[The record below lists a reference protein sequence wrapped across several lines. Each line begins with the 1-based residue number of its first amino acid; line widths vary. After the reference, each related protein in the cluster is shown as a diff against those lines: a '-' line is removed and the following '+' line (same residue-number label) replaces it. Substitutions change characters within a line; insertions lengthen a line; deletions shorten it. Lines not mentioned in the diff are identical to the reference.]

1 MKKLSNF
8 FDLLPYYL
16 FIFVVFPGVIFLFI
30 YVGIYWSKAEQL
42 KIQEFEKNTWLNIEQ
57 LTEKYHVD
65 KDQILEQYD
74 LIKFNGQILKDEMS
88 NALNKHQ

>member
-30 YVGIYWSKAEQL
+30 YVGIYWSKVEQL

>member
-30 YVGIYWSKAEQL
+30 YVCIYWSKSEQL

-88 NALNKHQ
+88 NALTKHQ